1 MINRALSLPALRC
14 WLVLFRKYWFT
25 GWIGV
30 FLAAGLTAC
39 NLPNQTDLPTPVPPE
54 ELPTVIAATMAAYQ
68 TELPNLLANGTAA
81 IEPEGGHSESGKTLE
96 PTATLKLELP
106 ELTDDPTPTP
116 EAGEEA
122 TPTPPA
128 TGFPVSSA
136 TCGSAVTSVTAGTPG
151 AGTTPGS
158 EGNPGSE
165 IAASLEIKPTPTAF
179 PEIPIAGIQIFKP
192 GDLSKVASP
201 IEVSAYLRPGAG
213 GQVTIELFGEDGRL
227 LARQIRV
234 YDVTPGARVN
244 LHESVPFQISAAA
257 EVGRLVLSMA
267 DEAGRT
273 IAVNSIDL
281 ILLSMGDSDINPS
294 DAFLDFIYI
303 QQPKLKTLVQGGSIL
318 VSGLARPFIDQ
329 SLVVH
334 LIAEDGRVVGQRLVA
349 VGDRAANGYG
359 EFAVEV
365 SYQVSKLTPV
375 RLTIYEVGSPISP
388 YRYLSS
394 LELVLGP

>member
-1 MINRALSLPALRC
+1 MSLA
-14 WLVLFRKYWFT
+14 
-25 GWIGV
+25 
-30 FLAAGLTAC
+30 AC
-39 NLPNQTDLPTPVPPE
+39 NLPTQTDLPTPIPAE

-68 TELPNLLANGTAA
+68 TELPDLLANETAA
-81 IEPEGGHSESGKTLE
+81 VEPGMGLSTLE
-96 PTATLKLELP
+96 PTFE
-106 ELTDDPTPTP
+106 PTPAQMLAVPGQTGSQTP
-116 EAGEEA
+116 IAGAGEAA
-122 TPTPPA
+122 TPAPPSMGAPGSTETPN
-128 TGFPVSSA
+128 SA
-136 TCGSAVTSVTAGTPG
+136 E
-151 AGTTPGS
+151 TPGS
-158 EGNPGSE
+158 EGIPSFTATPSTPGAPRSVG
-165 IAASLEIKPTPTAF
+165 ASTPTAF

-227 LARQIRV
+227 LVRQIRV

-244 LHESVPFQISAAA
+244 LYEEVPFQISAAA

-267 DEAGRT
+267 DEAGRL

-294 DAFLDFIYI
+294 DALLDFIYI
-303 QQPKLKTLVQGGSIL
+303 QQPKLKTLVQGGSVL

-349 VGDRAANGYG
+349 VGERAANGYG
-359 EFAVEV
+359 EFGVEV
-365 SYQVSKLTPV
+365 SYNVWRLTPV

>member
-1 MINRALSLPALRC
+1 MELC
-14 WLVLFRKYWFT
+14 
-25 GWIGV
+25 
-30 FLAAGLTAC
+30 LAASLAAC
-39 NLPNQTDLPTPVPPE
+39 NLPTQTDLPTPIPVE

-68 TELPNLLANGTAA
+68 TELPDLLSNETAA
-81 IEPEGGHSESGKTLE
+81 VEPGMGLSTLE
-96 PTATLKLELP
+96 PTLG
-106 ELTDDPTPTP
+106 PTPAQMMAATGQTGSQTP
-116 EAGEEA
+116 IAGAREAA
-122 TPTPPA
+122 TPTPPSVGLPGS
-128 TGFPVSSA
+128 TETPNSA
-136 TCGSAVTSVTAGTPG
+136 E
-151 AGTTPGS
+151 TPGS
-158 EGNPGSE
+158 EGIPSFTATPRSVG
-165 IAASLEIKPTPTAF
+165 ASTPTAF
-179 PEIPIAGIQIFKP
+179 AEIPIAGIQIFKP

-227 LARQIRV
+227 LVRQIRV
-234 YDVTPGARVN
+234 YDVSPGARVN
-244 LHESVPFQISAAA
+244 LFEEVPFQISAAA

-267 DEAGRT
+267 DEAGRL

-294 DAFLDFIYI
+294 DALLDFIYI

-334 LIAEDGRVVGQRLVA
+334 LISEDGRVVGQRLVA
-349 VGDRAANGYG
+349 VGERAANGYG
-359 EFAVEV
+359 EFGVEV
-365 SYQVSKLTPV
+365 SYNVGRLTPV

>member
-1 MINRALSLPALRC
+1 MGIC
-14 WLVLFRKYWFT
+14 
-25 GWIGV
+25 
-30 FLAAGLTAC
+30 LAASLAAC
-39 NLPNQTDLPTPVPPE
+39 NLPTQTDLPTPIPAE
-54 ELPTVIAATMAAYQ
+54 ELPTVIAATMAAYR
-68 TELPNLLANGTAA
+68 TELPDLLSNENAA
-81 IEPEGGHSESGKTLE
+81 VEPGMGLSTLE
-96 PTATLKLELP
+96 PTLE
-106 ELTDDPTPTP
+106 
-116 EAGEEA
+116 
-122 TPTPPA
+122 PTPPQVLAASGQTGSQTPIAGAGEAA
-128 TGFPVSSA
+128 TPAPPSMGA
-136 TCGSAVTSVTAGTPG
+136 PG
-151 AGTTPGS
+151 ATETPNSAETPGS
-158 EGNPGSE
+158 EGIPSFTATPSTPAAPSTPGTPSTPG
-165 IAASLEIKPTPTAF
+165 ALRSVGASTPTAF

-201 IEVSAYLRPGAG
+201 IEVSAYLRPGSG

-227 LARQIRV
+227 LVRQIRV

-244 LHESVPFQISAAA
+244 LFEEVPFQISAAA

-267 DEAGRT
+267 DEAGRL

-294 DAFLDFIYI
+294 DALLDFIYI
-303 QQPKLKTLVQGGSIL
+303 QQPKLKTLVQGGSVL

-334 LIAEDGRVVGQRLVA
+334 LISEDGRVVGQRLVA
-349 VGDRAANGYG
+349 VGERAANGYG
-359 EFAVEV
+359 EFGVEV
-365 SYQVSKLTPV
+365 SYNVGRLTPV

>member
-1 MINRALSLPALRC
+1 
-14 WLVLFRKYWFT
+14 
-25 GWIGV
+25 
-30 FLAAGLTAC
+30 
-39 NLPNQTDLPTPVPPE
+39 
-54 ELPTVIAATMAAYQ
+54 MAAYQ
-68 TELPNLLANGTAA
+68 TELPDLLSNEAAAVEPGT
-81 IEPEGGHSESGKTLE
+81 GLSTLE
-96 PTATLKLELP
+96 PTLK
-106 ELTDDPTPTP
+106 PTPAQMLSASGQ
-116 EAGEEA
+116 AG
-122 TPTPPA
+122 
-128 TGFPVSSA
+128 
-136 TCGSAVTSVTAGTPG
+136 
-151 AGTTPGS
+151 
-158 EGNPGSE
+158 N
-165 IAASLEIKPTPTAF
+165 PTPTAGAGEAAPPTPPSMGTSGSTDIPSSAETPNTTGTSGSVGIPTPTAL

-227 LARQIRV
+227 LVRQIRV

-244 LHESVPFQISAAA
+244 LYEEVPFQISAAA

-267 DEAGRT
+267 DGAGRL

-294 DAFLDFIYI
+294 DALLDFIYI
-303 QQPKLKTLVQGGSIL
+303 QQPKLKTLVQGGSVL

-349 VGDRAANGYG
+349 VGERAANGYG
-359 EFAVEV
+359 EFGVEV
-365 SYQVSKLTPV
+365 SYNVWRLTPV